1 MQFLSFLTAAILV
14 STVSA
19 HYALTY
25 PYWRGDSYPTQ
36 WNYPCGGVN
45 QSVSDTNRTAW
56 PLDGGALVF
65 TPTHDHA
72 QTFVNLGMGNNVT
85 RLNITL
91 VPAFNQTGNGTFCF
105 KKIPIPPGLDI
116 QEGANASI
124 QVIQLTHNG
133 GALYNCAD
141 ITFKKDAAGPPN
153 GMCVNST
160 GVGSSP
166 FEFEG
171 SESDSGDHGGSGNQ
185 GNSGSSG
192 NQGSTSGAGNGT
204 TGTSGASKTTV
215 GILRAAGLFVVGLAL
230 F

>member
-1 MQFLSFLTAAILV
+1 MQFLTFLAAAVSV

-19 HYALTY
+19 HFAVTY

-36 WNYPCGGVN
+36 WTYPCGGVN
-45 QSVSDTNRTAW
+45 QSVSDTNRTSW
-56 PLDGGALVF
+56 PLDGGSLVF
-65 TPTHDHA
+65 TPTHDSA
-72 QTFVNLGMGNNVT
+72 QTFVNLGLGNNVT

-105 KKIPIPPGLDI
+105 QKIPIPSGLDI
-116 QEGANASI
+116 KEGTNASI
-124 QVIQLTHNG
+124 QVIQLSHNG

-141 ITFKKDAAGPPN
+141 ITFKKDAPGPPN

-160 GVGSSP
+160 GVGAGD

-171 SESDSGDHGGSGNQ
+171 QETDSGNTGAQGGQN
-185 GNSGSSG
+185 NTSSG
-192 NQGSTSGAGNGT
+192 GGGGASK
-204 TGTSGASKTTV
+204 SGASKTTV
-215 GILRAAGLFVVGLAL
+215 GMLSAAGLFVAGLAL